1 MNTLTV
7 KQLKSERFKSV
18 VYQIS
23 EAIKLMG
30 DEAIYYL
37 PSEEPYIS
45 LVMKLEEFK
54 NIDFDKIDYIKVNW
68 LTLAE
73 YLIDVLLD
81 GKIIDEELEME
92 INSLREE
99 NSYLIG
105 EIHELDQGQDFRL
118 CD

>member
-7 KQLKSERFKSV
+7 KQLQSEHFKEV
-18 VYQIS
+18 IYNIN
-23 EAIKLMG
+23 EAIRYMG
-30 DEAIYYL
+30 EHELRL
-37 PSEEPYIS
+37 PPKEPYIS
-45 LVMKLEEFK
+45 LAMKLDGFE
-54 NIDFDKIDYIKVNW
+54 NVDFDKINYIKVNW
-68 LTLAE
+68 STLAE

-81 GKIIDEELEME
+81 GKIVDEELEME

>member
-7 KQLKSERFKSV
+7 KQLQSEHFKEV
-18 VYQIS
+18 IRNIG
-23 EAIKLMG
+23 EAVRYMG
-30 DEAIYYL
+30 EHELRL
-37 PSEEPYIS
+37 PPKEPYIS
-45 LVMKLEEFK
+45 LVMKF
-54 NIDFDKIDYIKVNW
+54 NDFSDVDFDKINYIKVSW
-68 LTLAE
+68 STLAE

-81 GKIIDEELEME
+81 GKIVDEELEKE

-105 EIHELDQGQDFRL
+105 EINELDQGQDFRL